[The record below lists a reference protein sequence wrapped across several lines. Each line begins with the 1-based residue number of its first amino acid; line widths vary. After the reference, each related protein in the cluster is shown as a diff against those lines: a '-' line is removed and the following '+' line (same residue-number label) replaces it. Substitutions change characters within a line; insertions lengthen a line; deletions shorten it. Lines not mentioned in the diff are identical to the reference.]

1 MEHIKDNV
9 YAELISPGCNVGII
23 ATEKGTLIVDTP
35 LVLRQAEAISE
46 ALAATGLKPVRFIFL
61 THYHHDHVL
70 GTNLFGE
77 ETLIIGSRGTYE
89 NMGKQDPGAV
99 EAWINTWTWENPD
112 DAKEMLAAQVSSPP
126 EVVFGDELA
135 LYLGGVEIRF
145 FPLPGHL
152 PDHTGVFV
160 PGAGVLITGD
170 ALFNEHHP
178 YMGQGNFQVWFKSLA
193 KMRHLKAKYI
203 IPGHGPICGPEAI
216 EKQQRYMEKM
226 KEIRTKWSP
235 DKGEAAIPRSAVDE
249 LLAFYPLHGRPEA
262 MMRDRVL
269 ESIRIA
275 GDPQF

>member
-1 MEHIKDNV
+1 MKHIRDNV
-9 YAELISPGCNVGII
+9 YAELISPGCNVAVI

-35 LVLRQAEAISE
+35 LVLRQAEGISE
-46 ALAATGLKPVRFIFL
+46 ALAAAGLKPVRFISL
-61 THYHHDHVL
+61 THDHHDHVL

-77 ETLIIGSRGTYE
+77 DPLIIGSRGTYE
-89 NMGKQDPGAV
+89 NMGKQDPGEV
-99 EAWINTWTWENPD
+99 EVWINTWTWENPD
-112 DAKEMLAAQVSSPP
+112 DVKEILATRISLP
-126 EVVFGDELA
+126 EVVLEEELT

-160 PGAGVLITGD
+160 PGSGVLIAGD

-178 YMGQGNFQVWFKSLA
+178 YMGQGNFEVWFESLA
-193 KMRHLKAKYI
+193 KMRHLKAEYI
-203 IPGHGPICGPEAI
+203 IPGHGPVCGSEAI
-216 EKQQRYMEKM
+216 EKQRRYMEKM
-226 KEIRTKWSP
+226 VEIRAKWNP

-262 MMRDRVL
+262 MMRGRII